1 MIFMAKLNYFLPTY
15 WILILAEDLK
25 PTNGLI
31 LQLWLQHIPGSVVTT
46 GNKYINTGL
55 GMTIKRD

>member
-25 PTNGLI
+25 PIRDGL
-31 LQLWLQHIPGSVVTT
+31 SS
-46 GNKYINTGL
+46 
-55 GMTIKRD
+55 IKIMLLSCDLRMIQPVEYHLLAR